1 MCNRVTMLYSRK
13 KLYKKKGKQQQN
25 LVSIHYFV
33 TILWSICLIVFCLRD
48 FLFISIRARGTPQ
61 HQHGRNAS
69 FPYDRGSFICLLF
82 WICCCLFWCASIFA
96 LSFCMRRFDVLKNF
110 LYPLAF
116 FFRDYFKIFYTSLV
130 FILNYWGY
138 LKFHNQKINYKYTL
152 KKPINAVIFT
162 LWWGTME
169 IITLALQYPVIWES
183 CLHQS

>member
-1 MCNRVTMLYSRK
+1 MGEMLPFHMT
-13 KLYKKKGKQQQN
+13 G
-25 LVSIHYFV
+25 
-33 TILWSICLIVFCLRD
+33 
-48 FLFISIRARGTPQ
+48 A
-61 HQHGRNAS
+61 AS
-69 FPYDRGSFICLLF
+69 FVYFSGFVVVCFGVLLSLLF
-82 WICCCLFWCASIFA
+82 PFA
-96 LSFCMRRFDVLKNF
+96 WGDLMSWRISYIL
-110 LYPLAF
+110 LLF

-183 CLHQS
+183 CLHKSLLWVKAYGFCLES

>member
-1 MCNRVTMLYSRK
+1 MKHLSNSFLSKRFSFYFYQSQGNPPTSAWEKCFL
-13 KLYKKKGKQQQN
+13 
-25 LVSIHYFV
+25 SIWQGQLHLF
-33 TILWSICLIVFCLRD
+33 T
-48 FLFISIRARGTPQ
+48 FL
-61 HQHGRNAS
+61 
-69 FPYDRGSFICLLF
+69 DLLLF
-82 WICCCLFWCASIFA
+82 VLVCFYLCSFLLHEEIWCLEEFPISSCF
-96 LSFCMRRFDVLKNF
+96 
-110 LYPLAF
+110 F